1 VRVKI
6 CGVTR
11 PVDAEVAEEAGA
23 SCIGTILVAGSARCI
38 SQESAAEIGRA
49 TSLPLAIVVA
59 GETASH
65 VASMAERAGAAVI
78 QLHGDESEGLVQ
90 ELRAAGR
97 WELWKAVRVR
107 NGTDLAAAADRFAP
121 LVDLLLLDAWHP
133 TELGGTGRRFPWEVL
148 ERAELPSDL
157 RIGVAGGL
165 TAENVAEAITR
176 LHPNLV
182 DVSTSVEASPGIKD
196 PDRVRAFV
204 RNALQAFSREVS
216 GSYRGNQYQSGRG
229 E

>member
-1 VRVKI
+1 
-6 CGVTR
+6 
-11 PVDAEVAEEAGA
+11 
-23 SCIGTILVAGSARCI
+23 
-38 SQESAAEIGRA
+38 
-49 TSLPLAIVVA
+49 
-59 GETASH
+59 
-65 VASMAERAGAAVI
+65 MAERAGAAVI